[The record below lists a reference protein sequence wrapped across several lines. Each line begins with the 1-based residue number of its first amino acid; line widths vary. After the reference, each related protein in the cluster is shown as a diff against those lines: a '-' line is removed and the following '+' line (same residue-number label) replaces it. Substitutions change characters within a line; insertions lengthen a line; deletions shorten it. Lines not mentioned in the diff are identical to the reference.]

1 MSSKANPNQ
10 LSSNVITVNDVSK
23 CYYSYE
29 KPMQRLWHTLFPKK
43 IMGKPFWALE
53 NVDMTIKAGETVGL
67 VGKNGSGK
75 STVLQIITGILR
87 PTLGK
92 CETQGRIS
100 ALLELG
106 AGFNPEFTGIE
117 NARLNAT
124 IMGLSQ
130 QEFEKRLPD
139 IIEFSGLDDFL
150 YRPVKTYSSGMYV
163 RLAFAVAINMEPD
176 ILIIDEA
183 LAVGD
188 IRFQSKCFRRL
199 EELKQSGVSILFV
212 THSTDS
218 VLKYC
223 DRAIL
228 LNEGKVLHTGTP
240 KDVVQRYMEMMFD
253 SDMSREN
260 QFTLD
265 VNVAKNGKTNP
276 SKKDPL
282 IDYCLAQPGYNS
294 NEERWGDQRAKFFDY
309 QVLVDGNPAVKCV
322 PGQSLQIITDIVFES
337 DLNDLIYGITIKAPD
352 GNPIYGSNTRLL
364 QQSLGSGKAGEQIQ
378 LCFFLDVNLLAND
391 YFISLGIAQEHP
403 EKDNIAIDR
412 RYDMIHLR
420 VDNVGAADAFGVA
433 ALNAKI
439 TTQKVTTQ
447 AVSKETSLER

>member
-1 MSSKANPNQ
+1 M
-10 LSSNVITVNDVSK
+10 SSNVITVKGVSK

-29 KPMQRLWHTLFPKK
+29 KPVQRLWHNLFPQKD
-43 IMGKPFWALE
+43 IGKPFWALK
-53 NVDMTIKAGETVGL
+53 NVDITVKAGETVGL

-75 STVLQIITGILR
+75 STILQIITGILQA
-87 PTLGK
+87 TEGS
-92 CETQGRIS
+92 CESRGRIS

-130 QEFEKRLPD
+130 QEFETRLPD
-139 IIEFSGLDDFL
+139 IIEFSGLGDFL

-199 EELKQSGVSILFV
+199 EELKQRGVSILFV

-223 DRAIL
+223 DRAVL
-228 LNEGKVLHTGTP
+228 LNEGEVLRTGTP
-240 KDVVQRYMEMMFD
+240 KEVVQQYMEMMFD
-253 SDMSREN
+253 SDEPQRITNNE
-260 QFTLD
+260 TAET
-265 VNVAKNGKTNP
+265 AKTVQQGT
-276 SKKDPL
+276 KDPSV
-282 IDYCLAQPGYNS
+282 DHCLQQASYNE
-294 NEERWGDQRAKFFDY
+294 NEERWGDRRARIFDY
-309 QVLVDGNPAVKCV
+309 QLLIGNENSEKQLATSCFPE
-322 PGQSLQIITDIVFES
+322 QSVEVIADIVFDT
-337 DLNDLIYGITIKAPD
+337 DLDDLIYGITVKTPD

-364 QQSLGSGKAGEQIQ
+364 QQPLSSGKAGEQKRI
-378 LCFFLDVNLLAND
+378 CFTLDANLLAND

-420 VDNVGAADAFGVA
+420 VDNPGSADAFGVA
-433 ALNAKI
+433 ALNANI
-439 TTQKVTTQ
+439 T
-447 AVSKETSLER
+447 ALESVEGDLS

>member
-1 MSSKANPNQ
+1 M
-10 LSSNVITVNDVSK
+10 SSNVITVKGVSK
-23 CYYSYE
+23 CYYSYD
-29 KPMQRLWHTLFPKK
+29 KPIQRLWHTLFPQKD
-43 IMGKPFWALE
+43 IGKPFWALKDV
-53 NVDMTIKAGETVGL
+53 NMTVKAGETVGL

-75 STVLQIITGILR
+75 STILQIITGILR
-87 PTLGK
+87 PSEGS
-92 CETQGRIS
+92 CESQGRIS

-130 QEFEKRLPD
+130 QEFDTRLPD
-139 IIEFSGLDDFL
+139 IIEFSGLGDFL

-199 EELKQSGVSILFV
+199 EELKQRGVSILFV

-223 DRAIL
+223 DRAVL
-228 LNEGKVLHTGTP
+228 LNEGEILRTGTP
-240 KDVVQRYMEMMFD
+240 KAVVQQYMEMMFD
-253 SDMSREN
+253 SDQAPQLNNDATVEISHGT
-260 QFTLD
+260 QQ
-265 VNVAKNGKTNP
+265 G
-276 SKKDPL
+276 KKDPSV
-282 IDYCLAQPGYNS
+282 DHCVQQASYNE
-294 NEERWGDQRAKFFDY
+294 NEERWGDRRARIFDY
-309 QVLVDGNPAVKCV
+309 QLLISDK
-322 PGQSLQIITDIVFES
+322 QSQKKAAQTTCLPSQSVTIIADIVFDA
-337 DLNDLIYGITIKAPD
+337 DLDDLIYGITVKTPD
-352 GNPIYGSNTRLL
+352 GNPVYGSNTRLL
-364 QQSLGSGKAGEQIQ
+364 EQTLVSGKIGEQKQ
-378 LCFFLDVNLLAND
+378 VQFTLDANLLAND

-420 VDNVGAADAFGVA
+420 VDNLGPADAFGIA
-433 ALNAKI
+433 ALNASI
-439 TTQKVTTQ
+439 TT
-447 AVSKETSLER
+447 LEPVEGDIS

>member
-1 MSSKANPNQ
+1 MHSLDVRKEV
-10 LSSNVITVNDVSK
+10 LLISSNVITVKGVSK
-23 CYYSYE
+23 CYYSYD
-29 KPMQRLWHTLFPKK
+29 KPVHRLWHTLFPKK
-43 IMGKPFWALE
+43 ALGKPFWALK
-53 NVDMTIKAGETVGL
+53 NVDMFVKAGETVGL

-75 STVLQIITGILR
+75 STILQIITGILQ
-87 PTLGK
+87 PTEGN

-130 QEFEKRLPD
+130 QEFETRLPD
-139 IIEFSGLDDFL
+139 IIEFSGLGEFL
-150 YRPVKTYSSGMYV
+150 QRPVKTYSSGMYV

-199 EELKQSGVSILFV
+199 EELKQRGVSILFV

-223 DRAIL
+223 DRAVL
-228 LNEGKVLHTGTP
+228 LNEGEMLQTGTP
-240 KDVVQRYMEMMFD
+240 KEVVQQYMEMMFD
-253 SDMSREN
+253 SDQSSPQIN
-260 QFTLD
+260 CGGILAGVPQ
-265 VNVAKNGKTNP
+265 GQ
-276 SKKDPL
+276 KDPSV
-282 IDYCLAQPGYNS
+282 DYCLQQASYNE
-294 NEERWGDQRAKFFDY
+294 NEERWGDRRARIFDY
-309 QVLVDGNPAVKCV
+309 QLMVSDPGNEGQPATTCM
-322 PGQSLQIITDIVFES
+322 PGQSVEVIADIIFDS
-337 DLNDLIYGITIKAPD
+337 DLDDLIYGITVKTPD

-364 QQSLGSGKAGEQIQ
+364 KQTLDSGKAGEQKQ
-378 LCFFLDVNLLAND
+378 VRFTLDANLLAND
-391 YFISLGIAQEHP
+391 YFISLGIAQEDA

-420 VDNVGAADAFGVA
+420 VDNRGPANAFGVA
-433 ALNAKI
+433 ALNANI
-439 TTQKVTTQ
+439 TAID
-447 AVSKETSLER
+447 AVEGDIS